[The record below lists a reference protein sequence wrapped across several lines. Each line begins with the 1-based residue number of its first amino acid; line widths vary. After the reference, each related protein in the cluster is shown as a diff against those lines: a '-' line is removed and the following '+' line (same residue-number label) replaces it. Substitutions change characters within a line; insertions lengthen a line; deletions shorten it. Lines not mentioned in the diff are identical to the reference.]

1 MRAVVL
7 VGGFGTRLRPLT
19 LSIPKPLLPVA
30 NVRLL
35 EHVLAGLG
43 GAGVQEAVLAI
54 GFKPEPFLEAF
65 PDNVCAGVALH
76 YAVEPQP
83 MDTAGAIGFAA
94 RYVGIDDTFIVV
106 NGDILTDIDY
116 RALVAVHRDKGAEG
130 TIRLI
135 TVEDPSQF
143 GVVETDADG
152 WVQRFVEKPQPHE
165 SDSRNVNAG
174 TYVFEPSVL
183 SRIPENQ
190 PLSIE
195 RVVFPQMASDHAL
208 CATVMNGYWID
219 TGRPQTY
226 LQANLDLIDG
236 TRDRILASV
245 GPKAHIGTGAV
256 ITHSVIGDHA
266 DIGDGAIVVDSV
278 ILPGAHVGARARVE
292 ESLVMGKIS
301 DGASVTRV
309 VVGADGVV
317 STGETLV
324 DCSIPDPGSSAS
336 STSDSSTRVK
346 D

>member
-19 LSIPKPLLPVA
+19 YSIPKPLLPVA

-35 EHVLAGLG
+35 EHVIAGLG
-43 GAGVQEAVLAI
+43 TAGVSEVVLAI

-65 PDNVCAGVALH
+65 PDNTCAGVKLV

-94 RYVGIDDTFIVV
+94 RYAGIDDTFIVV

-116 RALVAVHRDKGAEG
+116 QALINFHRAQKAEG

-143 GVVETDADG
+143 GVVETDDAG
-152 WVQRFVEKPQPHE
+152 WVTRFVEKPQPHE
-165 SDSRNVNAG
+165 TNSRSVNAG
-174 TYVFEPSVL
+174 TYVLEPSVL
-183 SRIPENQ
+183 SRIPENT

-195 RVVFPQMASDHAL
+195 RVVFPEMVADRAL
-208 CATVMNGYWID
+208 AATVIDGYWID

-236 TRDRILASV
+236 SRSQILAAV
-245 GPKAHIGTGAV
+245 APQAHIGVGAS
-256 ITHSVIGDHA
+256 ITHSVIGEQA
-266 DIGDGAIVVDSV
+266 RIGEGAIVTDSV
-278 ILPGAHVGARARVE
+278 ILPGASVGARARIE
-292 ESLVMGKIS
+292 QSLVMGTVR
-301 DGASVTRV
+301 DGASVVRSVLGIDAV
-309 VVGADGVV
+309 VEAEADIC
-317 STGETLV
+317 
-324 DCSIPDPGSSAS
+324 DCVIPDPAIVD
-336 STSDSSTRVK
+336 TK
-346 D
+346 

>member
-19 LSIPKPLLPVA
+19 YSIPKPLLPVA

-35 EHVLAGLG
+35 EHVIAGLG
-43 GAGVQEAVLAI
+43 TAGVTEVVLAI

-65 PDNVCAGVALH
+65 PDNVCAGVKLT

-94 RYVGIDDTFIVV
+94 RYAGIDDTFIVV

-116 RALVAVHRDKGAEG
+116 RALVEFHREQKAEG

-135 TVEDPSQF
+135 SVDDPSQF
-143 GVVETDADG
+143 GVVETDANG
-152 WVQRFVEKPQPHE
+152 WVTRFVEKPQPHE
-165 SDSRNVNAG
+165 TDSRNVNAG
-174 TYVFEPSVL
+174 TYVLEPSVL

-195 RVVFPQMASDHAL
+195 RVVFPQMVKDRAL
-208 CATVMNGYWID
+208 SAMVMNGYWID

-236 TRDRILASV
+236 TRSQILAAV
-245 GPKAHIGTGAV
+245 APQAFIGIGAV
-256 ITHSVIGDHA
+256 ITRSVIGEHA
-266 DIGDGAIVVDSV
+266 HIGDGAIVTDSV
-278 ILPGAHVGARARVE
+278 ILPGAQVGSRARVE
-292 ESLVMGKIS
+292 QSLVMGTIH
-301 DGASVTRV
+301 DNASVVRAVLGVDAV
-309 VVGADGVV
+309 VDRDVNV
-317 STGETLV
+317 S
-324 DCSIPDPGSSAS
+324 DCAIPDPAVV
-336 STSDSSTRVK
+336 DK
-346 D
+346 K

>member
-19 LSIPKPLLPVA
+19 FSIPKPLLPVA

-43 GAGVQEAVLAI
+43 AAGVDEAVLAI

-65 PDNVCAGVALH
+65 PDNVCGGVALQ
-76 YAVEPQP
+76 YAVEPEP

-94 RYVGIDDTFIVV
+94 RFAGIDDTFIVV

-116 RALVAVHRDKGAEG
+116 RALINVHRSQGAEG

-135 TVEDPSQF
+135 TVDDPSQF

-165 SDSRNVNAG
+165 SDSHNVNAG
-174 TYVFEPSVL
+174 TYVLEPSVL
-183 SRIPENQ
+183 ARIPENQ

-195 RVVFPQMASDHAL
+195 RVVFPAMARDHVL

-245 GPKAHIGTGAV
+245 GPQAHIGIGAV

-266 DIGDGAIVVDSV
+266 VIGEGAIVVDSV

-292 ESLVMGKIS
+292 ESLVMGKIHN
-301 DGASVTRV
+301 GASVTRAV
-309 VVGADGVV
+309 IGTEGVV
-317 STGETLV
+317 SDGQTV
-324 DCSIPDPGSSAS
+324 SDCAIPDPA
-336 STSDSSTRVK
+336 TMAK